1 METIIN
7 PYIYVGI
14 NYNPV
19 KNRAKTYRNTVAT
32 DYVAQVKSISKT
44 DKLES
49 LLSVICDKLG
59 VTVAEAKGTIR
70 DAEIVRARQIYCYM
84 AKEIGYTYKK
94 IGAIINRDHA
104 TVIYAC
110 KVVSNRKFDYKIL
123 NDYNRVIDNI

>member
-1 METIIN
+1 MEIVN

-14 NYNPV
+14 NYGPV

-32 DYVAQVKSISKT
+32 DYVSQAKNISNT

-49 LLSVICDKLG
+49 LLSVICKKLD
-59 VTVAEAKGTIR
+59 VTVQEAKGIIR

-84 AKEIGYTYKK
+84 AKEMGYTYKK

-104 TVIYAC
+104 TVIYGC

>member
-32 DYVAQVKSISKT
+32 DYVSQTETISNT
-44 DKLES
+44 DRLES
-49 LLSVICDKLG
+49 LLSVICETLE
-59 VTVAEAKGTIR
+59 VTVQEAKGTIR

-84 AKEIGYTYKK
+84 AKEMGYTFKK

-110 KVVSNRKFDYKIL
+110 KVVSNRKFDFKIL

>member
-32 DYVAQVKSISKT
+32 DYVTQVKSISNT
-44 DKLES
+44 DRLES
-49 LLSVICDKLG
+49 LLSVICETLE
-59 VTVAEAKGTIR
+59 VTVQEAKGTIR

-84 AKEIGYTYKK
+84 AKEMGYTFKK

>member
-1 METIIN
+1 METIVN

-32 DYVAQVKSISKT
+32 DYVSQVQTIYKT

-49 LLSVICDKLG
+49 LLKTVCEKLD
-59 VTVAEAKGTIR
+59 VTVQEAKGTIR

-84 AKEIGYTYKK
+84 AKEMGYTFKK

>member
-44 DKLES
+44 DKLER

-84 AKEIGYTYKK
+84 AKEMGYTFKK

>member
-1 METIIN
+1 MEIVN
-7 PYIYVGI
+7 PYIYAGI

-19 KNRAKTYRNTVAT
+19 KNRAKTYRHTVAT
-32 DYVAQVKSISKT
+32 DYVSQAKNISNT

-49 LLSVICDKLG
+49 LLSVICKKLD
-59 VTVAEAKGTIR
+59 VTVQEAKGTIR

-84 AKEIGYTYKK
+84 AKEMGYTYKK
-94 IGAIINRDHA
+94 IGTIINRDHA
-104 TVIYAC
+104 TVIYGC

>member
-1 METIIN
+1 METIVN

-14 NYNPV
+14 NYGPV

-44 DKLES
+44 DRLES
-49 LLSVICDKLG
+49 LLSIICEKLD
-59 VTVAEAKGTIR
+59 VTVQEAKGTIR

-84 AKEIGYTYKK
+84 AKEMGYTFKK
-94 IGAIINRDHA
+94 IGSIINRDHA

-110 KVVSNRKFDYKIL
+110 KVVANRKFDYKIL
-123 NDYNRVIDNI
+123 QDYNTVTENL

>member
-1 METIIN
+1 METIVN

-14 NYNPV
+14 KYAPLRS
-19 KNRAKTYRNTVAT
+19 KSKEYRSTIAS
-32 DYVAQVKSISKT
+32 DYAAQLKSISNT
-44 DKLES
+44 DRLES
-49 LLSVICDKLG
+49 LLSVICETLE
-59 VTVAEAKGTIR
+59 VTVQEAKGNIR

-84 AKEIGYTYKK
+84 AKEMGYTFKK

>member
-1 METIIN
+1 METIVN

-14 NYNPV
+14 NYKPV

-32 DYVAQVKSISKT
+32 DYVSQTETISKT

-49 LLSVICDKLG
+49 LLKVICEKLD
-59 VTVAEAKGTIR
+59 VTVQEAKGTIR

-110 KVVSNRKFDYKIL
+110 KVVSNRKFDFKIL

>member
-1 METIIN
+1 METIVS

-19 KNRAKTYRNTVAT
+19 KNRAKTYRNTVAS
-32 DYVAQVKSISKT
+32 DYAAQVKSISNT
-44 DKLES
+44 DRLES
-49 LLSVICDKLG
+49 LLKVICEKLD
-59 VTVAEAKGTIR
+59 VTVQEAKGTIR

-94 IGAIINRDHA
+94 IGSIINRDHA

-110 KVVSNRKFDYKIL
+110 KVVSNRKFDFKIL

>member
-1 METIIN
+1 METIVN

-19 KNRAKTYRNTVAT
+19 KNRAKTYRNTVAS
-32 DYVAQVKSISKT
+32 DYASQVKSISNT
-44 DKLES
+44 DRLES
-49 LLSVICDKLG
+49 LLTVICETLD
-59 VTVAEAKGTIR
+59 VTVQEAKGTIR

-84 AKEIGYTYKK
+84 AKEMGYTFKK

-110 KVVSNRKFDYKIL
+110 KVVSNRKFDFKIL

>member
-1 METIIN
+1 MENIN

-32 DYVAQVKSISKT
+32 DYVSQVKNISKT

-49 LLSVICDKLG
+49 LLSVVCDKLN
-59 VTVAEAKGTIR
+59 VTIQEAKGTIR
-70 DAEIVRARQIYCYM
+70 DAEIVRARQIYCYL
-84 AKEIGYTYKK
+84 AKEMGYTFKK

>member
-1 METIIN
+1 MENVVN

-14 NYNPV
+14 NYGPV

-32 DYVAQVKSISKT
+32 DYVAQVKSISNT
-44 DKLES
+44 DRLES
-49 LLSVICDKLG
+49 ILKVVCDKLG
-59 VTVAEAKGTIR
+59 VTVQEAKGTIR

-84 AKEIGYTYKK
+84 AKEMGYTFKK

>member
-1 METIIN
+1 METIVN

-32 DYVAQVKSISKT
+32 DYVSQVKSISNT
-44 DKLES
+44 DRLES
-49 LLSVICDKLG
+49 LLKVVCDKLD
-59 VTVAEAKGTIR
+59 VTVQEAKGTIR

-84 AKEIGYTYKK
+84 AKEMGYTFKK

-104 TVIYAC
+104 TVIYGC

>member
-1 METIIN
+1 METIVN

-84 AKEIGYTYKK
+84 AKEMGYTYKK
-94 IGAIINRDHA
+94 IGSIINRDHA

-110 KVVSNRKFDYKIL
+110 KVVSNRKFDFKIL